1 MGKLC
6 TASYPDAYSF
16 CSLQSFPS
24 RYPLY
29 ISQIKVLFLNIL
41 GLNGAD
47 GISSVSG
54 YADTLN
60 EIYGRTVDWSN
71 TSTAVTTLNS
81 FTSDQWIK
89 LKGSISS
96 FF

>member
-1 MGKLC
+1 MLF
-6 TASYPDAYSF
+6 TEF
-16 CSLQSFPS
+16 FQQI
-24 RYPLY
+24 PLY

-89 LKGSISS
+89 LKEAFPAFS
-96 FF
+96 

>member
-1 MGKLC
+1 MNELSVV
-6 TASYPDAYSF
+6 TAVLVL
-16 CSLQSFPS
+16 LQSTVFPYIS
-24 RYPLY
+24 LRVSAYPETDEIPLY

-60 EIYGRTVDWSN
+60 EIYGKTVDWRIQ
-71 TSTAVTTLNS
+71 AQL
-81 FTSDQWIK
+81 
-89 LKGSISS
+89 
-96 FF
+96 